1 MIVILNYLVILSFI
15 LCYAI
20 TALYDYHMFQLNSY
34 SLWTQLK
41 WLKANFS
48 RGYIVRHIL
57 ALPIIGIAF
66 FDFYTAAILSSLLFL
81 IQCFFNRP
89 RKAKK
94 PLVYTSRVKRMLVTN
109 ILILAIP
116 VLLSFSLQAPYQII
130 ILALGVLCTPL
141 IVLLSNIINMPIE
154 KGINRWYINDAKKIL
169 KSMDKLVVIGITGSY
184 GKTSTKYFLN
194 KILSSKYN
202 VLMTPESYN
211 TPMGVV
217 KTIRTSLKSFHEIF
231 ICEMGAKY
239 TGEIKEICDI
249 VNPKYG
255 IITSIGPQHLETF
268 KSIENIIKTKFEL
281 ADALPDDGVIFLN
294 HESDYIRNAATNK
307 KRVSYA
313 ISPRGCNYEAKNIH
327 VSNNGSAFD
336 VILSGGRECHFET
349 KLIGVH
355 NVENILGSIAAAD
368 YLGVDADTVAM
379 SVRRLESVPH
389 RLQLLNRG
397 GMAIIDDAF
406 NSNINGAKMAIDVL
420 NTFEGFKILVTPGM
434 VELGNLQDSCNREFG
449 AKAAESCDYVILVG
463 AKQTG
468 SILEGLKSGNYPE
481 EKVFIAGTIEEAFRK
496 IESINSKGF
505 QKVVLLENDLPDN
518 Y

>member
-1 MIVILNYLVILSFI
+1 
-15 LCYAI
+15 
-20 TALYDYHMFQLNSY
+20 MFQLNSY
-34 SLWTQLK
+34 SSWTHLK
-41 WLKANFS
+41 WLRANFS
-48 RGYIVRHIL
+48 RAYIMRHIL
-57 ALPIIGIAF
+57 ILPIIGVAF
-66 FDFYTAAILSSLLFL
+66 LNFYTAVILSSLLFL
-81 IQCFFNRP
+81 VQSFFNRP

-94 PLVYTSRVKRMLVTN
+94 PLVYTNRVKRMVSTN
-109 ILILAIP
+109 ILILTIP
-116 VLLSFSLQAPYQII
+116 ILLSCSLQSPYRVIV
-130 ILALGVLCTPL
+130 LALGVLCTPL
-141 IVLLSNIINMPIE
+141 MVLLSNIINTPIE
-154 KGINRWYINDAKKIL
+154 KGINRGYIKDAKKIL
-169 KSMDKLVVIGITGSY
+169 KGIDRLIVIGITGSY

-217 KTIRTSLKSFHEIF
+217 KTIRTNLKPFHEIF

-294 HESDYIRNAATNK
+294 HENDLIRNAATNK
-307 KRVSYA
+307 KRISYA
-313 ISPRGCNYEAKNIH
+313 ISPRGCAYEAKNIH

-336 VILSGGRECHFET
+336 VILSGGREYHFET

-368 YLGVDADTVAM
+368 YLGVDADNIAM

-389 RLQLLNRG
+389 RLQLLNRR

-406 NSNINGAKMAIDVL
+406 NSNINGAKMALDVL
-420 NTFEGFKILVTPGM
+420 NTFTGFKILVTPGM

-449 AKAAESCDYVILVG
+449 VKAAEICDYVILVG

-481 EKVFIAGTIEEAFRK
+481 EKVFIAETIEEAFGK
-496 IESINSKGF
+496 IESINSKEF